1 MANEMTEEQV
11 QYLAN
16 LARLAV
22 PEDQLQSMAHDIGAI
37 IGFVDQIQKASLG
50 SDTIVE
56 YEKENIFREDVV
68 APIHPKY
75 DLIEAAPQHQDH
87 FVKVTK
93 VIE

>member
-1 MANEMTEEQV
+1 MDIERVT
-11 QYLAN
+11 YLAN

-22 PEDQLQSMAHDIGAI
+22 PEDQMASVARDIGAI

-50 SDTIVE
+50 TNVTDT
-56 YEKENIFREDVV
+56 YEKENIFREDIV
-68 APIHPKY
+68 APIRAAH
-75 DLIEAAPQHQDH
+75 DLIEVAPMHQDH